1 MPLLASLLA
10 GLFAALVEFFA
21 RYFTKK
27 VALATAAVAAFG
39 ALTLALWAAVTVAL
53 AGVAYSFPGGSA
65 VAVGVWLMVPD
76 NGPACISAIISIDTA
91 VGLYRWNMEN
101 LRFASY
107 VS

>member
-1 MPLLASLLA
+1 MPLLASLLS

-65 VAVGVWLMVPD
+65 VAVGVWLMVPED
-76 NGPACISAIISIDTA
+76 RKS
-91 VGLYRWNMEN
+91 V
-101 LRFASY
+101 
-107 VS
+107 V

>member
-1 MPLLASLLA
+1 MPLLASLLS
-10 GLFAALVEFFA
+10 GLFGALVEFFA

-53 AGVAYSFPGGSA
+53 AGIAYSFPGGSA

-101 LRFASY
+101 LRSASY
-107 VS
+107 VT

>member
-1 MPLLASLLA
+1 MPLLASLLS

-53 AGVAYSFPGGSA
+53 AGIAYSFPGGSA
-65 VAVGVWLMVPD
+65 VAVGVCSWFRTTAPRASPRSSVSTQQS
-76 NGPACISAIISIDTA
+76 ACIAGT
-91 VGLYRWNMEN
+91 WKTC
-101 LRFASY
+101 
-107 VS
+107 VSRAM